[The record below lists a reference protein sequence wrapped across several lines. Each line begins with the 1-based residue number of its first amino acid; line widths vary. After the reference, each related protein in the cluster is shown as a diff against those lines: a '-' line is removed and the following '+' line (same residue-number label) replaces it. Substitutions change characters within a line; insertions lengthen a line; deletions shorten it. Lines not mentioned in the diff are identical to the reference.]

1 MISNDNFERA
11 AASIA
16 ALSREQ
22 LTSKIKNF
30 KGRFRLN
37 FTDDY
42 LKNLTVDR
50 LRHVLLAATINARPR
65 N

>member
-1 MISNDNFERA
+1 MGPNDTFERA

-30 KGRFRLN
+30 NGRFRLD

-50 LRHVLLAATINARPR
+50 LRHVLLAATINARPH

>member
-1 MISNDNFERA
+1 MISNDTFERA

-30 KGRFRLN
+30 NGRFRLD